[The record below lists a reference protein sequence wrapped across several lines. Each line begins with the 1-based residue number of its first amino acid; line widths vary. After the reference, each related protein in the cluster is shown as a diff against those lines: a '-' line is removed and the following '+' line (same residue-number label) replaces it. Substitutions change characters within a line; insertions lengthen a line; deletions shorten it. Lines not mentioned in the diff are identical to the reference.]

1 MIYLLQ
7 NGRFSIAF
15 HSYVAMLVYQKGYGP
30 KAPLRWPWLSCSARD
45 SRRLQRRKWN
55 WNPWEKRWSL
65 GMAKWQPMPEVEP
78 LRWAQMM
85 RALNK
90 SGLTQIL
97 HFVGLIPANTADF
110 GVVDSVNGAAA
121 ALRMPSPCRSWY
133 LGRKLSLEMA
143 RSSQINGVFYGQCG
157 TCCCR

>member
-1 MIYLLQ
+1 MVRSQSSSEVSVAELLCEGLAASAAAEVELEPLGEALEPW
-7 NGRFSIAF
+7 NGWR
-15 HSYVAMLVYQKGYGP
+15 
-30 KAPLRWPWLSCSARD
+30 
-45 SRRLQRRKWN
+45 
-55 WNPWEKRWSL
+55 
-65 GMAKWQPMPEVEP
+65 QPMPEVEP

-121 ALRMPSPCRSWY
+121 ALRMPSQCRSWY

-143 RSSQINGVFYGQCG
+143 RSSQINGVFYGHCG